1 MNPLKKFARIAAIT
15 AALAITA
22 SITAFAVEFPCTGY
36 LTGNNVNMRSG
47 PDTIYGSY
55 GKISVGDTVQLI
67 GQEGNWFK
75 ISTPLAACGYAYISA
90 DYISTSAAAATSKAS
105 SAITYGGASGNVS
118 AGQRVVQIAE
128 QFLGLP
134 YVYGGSTPAGFDCS
148 GFTSYVFKQLGYT
161 LHRVSADQINN
172 GVPVSKSEL
181 QPGDLLLFKKQGAS
195 RIHHVGIYVGDGMMI
210 HSPQTGD
217 VIKYA
222 SIVNGYYNDCY
233 YAARRIVH

>member
-15 AALAITA
+15 AALTITA
-22 SITAFAVEFPCTGY
+22 TITTFAVEFPCTGY
-36 LTGNNVNMRSG
+36 STGDSLNIRSG
-47 PDTIYGSY
+47 PDTIYGTY
-55 GKISVGDTVQLI
+55 GQINTGDAVQLI
-67 GQEGNWFK
+67 GQEGNWYK

-90 DYISTSAAAATSKAS
+90 DYITTTAPAQVRSVAPV
-105 SAITYGGASGNVS
+105 IYGGTSGNVS

-161 LHRVSADQINN
+161 LNRVSADQINN

-181 QPGDLLLFKKQGAS
+181 QPGDLLLFKKQGAA

-233 YAARRIVH
+233 YAARRIVN

>member
-22 SITAFAVEFPCTGY
+22 TITTFAVEFPCTGY
-36 LTGNNVNMRSG
+36 STGDSLNIRSG
-47 PDTIYGSY
+47 PDTIYGTY
-55 GKISVGDTVQLI
+55 GQINTGDAVQLI
-67 GQEGNWFK
+67 GQEGNWYK

-90 DYISTSAAAATSKAS
+90 DYITTTAPAQVRSVAPV
-105 SAITYGGASGNVS
+105 IYGGTSGNVS

-134 YVYGGSTPAGFDCS
+134 YVYGSTPAGFDCS

-161 LHRVSADQINN
+161 LNRVSADQINN

-181 QPGDLLLFKKQGAS
+181 QPGDLLLFKKQGAA

-233 YAARRIVH
+233 YAARRIVN

>member
-22 SITAFAVEFPCTGY
+22 TITTFAVEFPCTGY
-36 LTGNNVNMRSG
+36 STGDSLNIRSG
-47 PDTIYGSY
+47 PDTIYGTY
-55 GKISVGDTVQLI
+55 CQINTGDAVQLI
-67 GQEGNWFK
+67 GQEGNWYK

-90 DYISTSAAAATSKAS
+90 DYITTTAPAQVRSVAPV
-105 SAITYGGASGNVS
+105 IYGGTSGNVS

-161 LHRVSADQINN
+161 LNRVSADQINN

-181 QPGDLLLFKKQGAS
+181 QPGDLLLFKKQGAA

-233 YAARRIVH
+233 YAARRIVN

>member
-22 SITAFAVEFPCTGY
+22 TITTFAVEFPCTGY
-36 LTGNNVNMRSG
+36 STGDSLNIRSG
-47 PDTIYGSY
+47 PDTIYGTY
-55 GKISVGDTVQLI
+55 GQINTGDAVQLI
-67 GQEGNWFK
+67 GQEGNWYK

-90 DYISTSAAAATSKAS
+90 DYITTTAPAQVRSVAPV
-105 SAITYGGASGNVS
+105 IYGGTSGNVS

-161 LHRVSADQINN
+161 LNRVSADQINN

-181 QPGDLLLFKKQGAS
+181 QPGDLLLFKKQGAA
-195 RIHHVGIYVGDGMMI
+195 RIHHVGIYVGDGMMM

-233 YAARRIVH
+233 YAARRIVN

>member
-22 SITAFAVEFPCTGY
+22 TITTFAVEFPCTGY
-36 LTGNNVNMRSG
+36 STGDSLNIRSG
-47 PDTIYGSY
+47 PDTIYGTY
-55 GKISVGDTVQLI
+55 GQINTGDAVQLI
-67 GQEGNWFK
+67 GQEGNWYK

-90 DYISTSAAAATSKAS
+90 DYITTTAPAQVRSVAPV
-105 SAITYGGASGNVS
+105 IYGGTSGNVS

-134 YVYGGSTPAGFDCS
+134 YVYGGSTPAGVDCS

-161 LHRVSADQINN
+161 LNRVSADQINN

-181 QPGDLLLFKKQGAS
+181 QPGDLLLFKKQGAA

-233 YAARRIVH
+233 YAARRIVN

>member
-1 MNPLKKFARIAAIT
+1 MNFIKKAVRVAAIT
-15 AALAITA
+15 MAAVIVSTTM
-22 SITAFAVEFPCTGY
+22 SFAVTYPCAGYVTGS
-36 LTGNNVNMRSG
+36 GVNLRSG
-47 PDTIYGSY
+47 PDTTYGIYEQAAPGMELNILA
-55 GKISVGDTVQLI
+55 K
-67 GQEGNWFK
+67 EGNWYK
-75 ISTPLAACGYAYISA
+75 VSSPLAACGYVYISA
-90 DYISTSAAAATSKAS
+90 DYVALGKVPEGFKKVS
-105 SAITYGGASGNVS
+105 YGGASGRLS

-148 GFTSYVFKQLGYT
+148 GFTSYVFKQMGYT
-161 LHRVSADQINN
+161 LNRISADQYYN

-181 QPGDLLLFKKQGAS
+181 KPGDLILFKKPGAA

-222 SIVNGYYNDCY
+222 SIVNGYYNEVY
-233 YAARRIVH
+233 YAARRIVR